1 MRIIIIGAGAAGLQA
16 GRQLSAAGHSVTILE
31 AGAQPGGRILTLP
44 AGSASFSVPLECG
57 AEFIHGDL
65 ALSLALAKEAGI
77 DLQPVASEMVRMD
90 QGAAEHKSLLSQDW
104 GSLMPR
110 MAMLPEDRPLADFLE
125 TEFPGERYA
134 ALRDSVGRMAEGYDL
149 ADLRTVSTKWLFR
162 EWSAEEEEEE
172 EYRPAGGY
180 RRMIDFLVGICRAQG
195 CRLYFSTVV
204 RKVRW
209 DWHRVEVEIA
219 DGQVFAADRLLTTVS
234 LGVLK
239 AGNIGFFPAISPQLG
254 AAQQLGFG
262 SVIKV
267 QLEFAAPF
275 WSGQKPSGRTLFL
288 VTGEPV
294 PVWWT
299 QPQDD
304 CPLITAWISGE
315 RMRVFRRLGKEERI
329 ESCLR
334 SLAAIFSLE
343 ERILRAQLRASLVLD
358 WEAAPAVLGGY
369 SFDTVDAVAA
379 RKVLCEPVA
388 DTLYFAGE
396 GLYAGSSPGTV
407 EAAFCSGVEVAKKM
421 MAGPADGDAHGAAHV

>member
-16 GRQLSAAGHSVTILE
+16 GRRLSAAGHSVSILE

-44 AGSASFSVPLECG
+44 AGSGSFSVPVECG
-57 AEFIHGDL
+57 AEFIHGEL
-65 ALSLALAKEAGI
+65 ALSMALAKEARI
-77 DLQPVASEMVRMD
+77 DLQPVDSEMVRMD
-90 QGAAEHKSLLSQDW
+90 QGKSAHKNMLSQDW
-104 GSLMPR
+104 AALMPR
-110 MAMLPEDRPLADFLE
+110 MAMLSEDKPLGDFLD

-149 ADLRTVSTKWLFR
+149 ADLRMVSTKWLFR
-162 EWSAEEEEEE
+162 EWSAEEELQE

-204 RKVRW
+204 KAVRW
-209 DWHRVEVEIA
+209 DWHRVEVEIE

-234 LGVLK
+234 LGVLR
-239 AGNIGFFPAISPQLG
+239 AGIIGFFPAISSQLE
-254 AAQQLGFG
+254 AVHKLGFG

-275 WSGQKPSGRTLFL
+275 WGEQKPSGRTLFL
-288 VTGEPV
+288 VTAEPV

-299 QPQDD
+299 QPLDD

-315 RMRVFRRLGKEERI
+315 RMRVFRRLSKEERI

-334 SLAAIFSLE
+334 SLAAIFGVE
-343 ERILRAQLRASLVLD
+343 EKILQAQLRASLVLD

-369 SFDTVDAVAA
+369 SFDTVEAVAA
-379 RKVLCEPVA
+379 REVLCEPVA
-388 DTLYFAGE
+388 DTLYFGGE
-396 GLYAGSSPGTV
+396 GLYAGSAPGTV
-407 EAAFCSGVEVAKKM
+407 EAAFCSGVEVAEKM
-421 MAGPADGDAHGAAHV
+421 MAGPSGGNGPR

>member
-16 GRQLSAAGHSVTILE
+16 GRRLSAAGHSVTILE

-44 AGSASFSVPLECG
+44 AGSGSFSVPVECG
-57 AEFIHGDL
+57 AEFIHGEL
-65 ALSLALAKEAGI
+65 ALSMALAKEARI
-77 DLQPVASEMVRMD
+77 DLQPVDSEMVRMD
-90 QGAAEHKSLLSQDW
+90 QGKEEHKNMLSQDW
-104 GSLMPR
+104 GTLMPR
-110 MAMLPEDRPLADFLE
+110 MAMLSEDKPLGDFLD

-149 ADLRTVSTKWLFR
+149 ADLRMVSTKWLFR
-162 EWSAEEEEEE
+162 EWSAEEEEQE

-204 RKVRW
+204 KAVRW
-209 DWHRVEVEIA
+209 DWHRVEVEIE
-219 DGQVFAADRLLTTVS
+219 DGQVFAADRLLTTAS
-234 LGVLK
+234 LGVLR
-239 AGNIGFFPAISPQLG
+239 AGVIGFFPAISRQLE
-254 AAQQLGFG
+254 AVHKLGFG

-275 WSGQKPSGRTLFL
+275 WGGQKPPGRTLFL
-288 VTGEPV
+288 VTAEPV

-299 QPQDD
+299 QPLDD

-315 RMRVFRRLGKEERI
+315 RMRVFRRLSKEERI

-334 SLAAIFSLE
+334 SLAAIFGE
-343 ERILRAQLRASLVLD
+343 EEKILQAQLRASLVLD
-358 WEAAPAVLGGY
+358 WEAAPTVLGGY
-369 SFDTVDAVAA
+369 SFDTVEAVAA
-379 RKVLCEPVA
+379 REVLGEPVA

-396 GLYAGSSPGTV
+396 GLYAGSAPGTV
-407 EAAFCSGVEVAKKM
+407 EAALCSGVEVAEKM
-421 MAGPADGDAHGAAHV
+421 MTGPSGGDGHR

>member
-16 GRQLSAAGHSVTILE
+16 GRQLSVAGHSVIILE

-104 GSLMPR
+104 GALMPR
-110 MAMLPEDRPLADFLE
+110 MAMLPEDRPLADFLD

-149 ADLRTVSTKWLFR
+149 ADLRTVSTRWLCR

-204 RKVRW
+204 RTVRW

-239 AGNIGFFPAISPQLG
+239 AGTIGFFPAISRQLE
-254 AAQQLGFG
+254 AVQQLGFG

-275 WSGQKPSGRTLFL
+275 WAAQKPSGRTLFL

-315 RMRVFRRLGKEERI
+315 RMRVFRRLGKEERND
-329 ESCLR
+329 SCLR

-343 ERILRAQLRASLVLD
+343 ESILRAQLRASLVLD

-407 EAAFCSGVEVAKKM
+407 EAAFCSGVEVAEKM
-421 MAGPADGDAHGAAHV
+421 MAGPAGGDAHGAPHV

>member
-16 GRQLSAAGHSVTILE
+16 GRRLSAAGHSVTILE

-44 AGSASFSVPLECG
+44 AGSGSFSVPVECG
-57 AEFIHGDL
+57 AEFIHGEL
-65 ALSLALAKEAGI
+65 ALSMALAKEARI
-77 DLQPVASEMVRMD
+77 DLQPVDSEMVRMD
-90 QGAAEHKSLLSQDW
+90 QGKSAHKNMLSQDW
-104 GSLMPR
+104 GALMPR
-110 MAMLPEDRPLADFLE
+110 MAMLSEDKPLGDFLD

-149 ADLRTVSTKWLFR
+149 ADLRMVSTKWLFR
-162 EWSAEEEEEE
+162 EWSAEEELQE

-204 RKVRW
+204 KAVRW
-209 DWHRVEVEIA
+209 DWHRVEVEIE

-234 LGVLK
+234 LGVLR
-239 AGNIGFFPAISPQLG
+239 AGIIGFFPAISPQLE
-254 AAQQLGFG
+254 AVHKLGFG

-275 WSGQKPSGRTLFL
+275 WGEQKPSGRTLFL
-288 VTGEPV
+288 VTAEPV

-299 QPQDD
+299 QPLDD

-315 RMRVFRRLGKEERI
+315 RMRVFRRLSKEERI

-334 SLAAIFSLE
+334 SLAAIFGVE
-343 ERILRAQLRASLVLD
+343 EKILQAQLRASLVLD

-407 EAAFCSGVEVAKKM
+407 EAAFCSGVEVAEKM
-421 MAGPADGDAHGAAHV
+421 MAGPSGGDGPR